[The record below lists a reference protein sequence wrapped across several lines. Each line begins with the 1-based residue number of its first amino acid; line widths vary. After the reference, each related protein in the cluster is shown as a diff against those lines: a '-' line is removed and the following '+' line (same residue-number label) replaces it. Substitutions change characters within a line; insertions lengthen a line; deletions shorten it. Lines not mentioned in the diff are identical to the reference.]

1 MTWLLDTNTLV
12 YILNGEARIRAR
24 ANEAGRAG
32 RVVTSIVVVA
42 ELLYRVERLLG
53 VGLHSY
59 GFMDKAFWWLSG
71 FIATQL
77 LLTGICLLPRHFCTS
92 PKRA

>member
-42 ELLYRVERLLG
+42 ELLYG
-53 VGLHSY
+53 V
-59 GFMDKAFWWLSG
+59 A
-71 FIATQL
+71 
-77 LLTGICLLPRHFCTS
+77 
-92 PKRA
+92 PKP

>member
-1 MTWLLDTNTLV
+1 VTWLLDTNTLV

-42 ELLYRVERLLG
+42 ELLYGVER
-53 VGLHSY
+53 SSRREPT
-59 GFMDKAFWWLSG
+59 A
-71 FIATQL
+71 
-77 LLTGICLLPRHFCTS
+77 GISRRSWSRSKLR
-92 PKRA
+92 R